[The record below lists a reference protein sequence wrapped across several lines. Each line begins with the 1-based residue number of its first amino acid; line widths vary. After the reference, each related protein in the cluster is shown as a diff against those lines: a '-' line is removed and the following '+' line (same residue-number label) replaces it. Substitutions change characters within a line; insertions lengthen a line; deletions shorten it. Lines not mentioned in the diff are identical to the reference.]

1 MSNDSTHAPACR
13 PVSAAGRAMLFAA
26 AAMAVLAQPA
36 PAGESAET
44 ATSKTYGQW
53 QALRAAWFAVDHY
66 SARGNVEFAKEQ
78 QAKKDAQAALI
89 QALANDRVLPERVAQ
104 VLAAAFNATVDGALH
119 RPAARARGV
128 SRPNEQLAP
137 LDAACNRAQ
146 GRLAATLWQLGDR
159 DRTGRISSDM
169 IAQMQKRICREM
181 QMILLQRTDANQVA
195 DALKQYLSGN
205 EFSVPPPDDVKQA
218 ADTLA
223 RLLSGGTPPAPA
235 APPATTVTAPAPAP
249 MPVAPAVAPAPD
261 PQPIQPVES
270 IQPLP
275 PIQPMVPPQDDPPKP
290 EPAEPPPAAPSL
302 PPQEQPPAT
311 PELPPAEQPSTMPV
325 QTPAPAPALE
335 QPPEAVP
342 ETPQPTAEPAAPA
355 EPAESAESAE
365 PPPPPAPA
373 APPEPPPPAELVPP
387 PTEPVAP
394 PA

>member
-235 APPATTVTAPAPAP
+235 APPATTVTAPAPA
-249 MPVAPAVAPAPD
+249 
-261 PQPIQPVES
+261 
-270 IQPLP
+270 
-275 PIQPMVPPQDDPPKP
+275 
-290 EPAEPPPAAPSL
+290 
-302 PPQEQPPAT
+302 
-311 PELPPAEQPSTMPV
+311 
-325 QTPAPAPALE
+325 
-335 QPPEAVP
+335 
-342 ETPQPTAEPAAPA
+342 
-355 EPAESAESAE
+355 
-365 PPPPPAPA
+365 
-373 APPEPPPPAELVPP
+373 
-387 PTEPVAP
+387 
-394 PA
+394 